1 MQQLIKKGAKV
12 AGTVT
17 VLRNPLTW
25 IAAGVV
31 FLLASI
37 VGFALIIA
45 ISMGGDDSFDSGEG
59 VVPGNI
65 EVSKNVLRFQP
76 LVEKDAKE
84 QGISQ
89 YINVLLALI
98 QQESGGTQ
106 LDVMQASESQGLAP
120 GAIMDPEYSIQ
131 VGVKYFSTLLKQA
144 KGNVNL
150 ALQAYNF
157 GSGFI
162 SYAKHHGGY
171 SIETAMAFSHQMAEK
186 NGWAAYGDV
195 HYVQH
200 VLRYTHGG
208 KGSKGDGSQVFDV
221 KKVENIMKQF
231 LGRPYLWGGRNPKD
245 GGFDCSGLFE
255 YAFGQVGIDLKGTAE
270 AQFDKTKAVPEDKA
284 QPGDLVF
291 FSTYKAGASHVGM
304 YVGNGQFLNANGKG
318 ILYSSVTK
326 WKKLYPFLGYR
337 RVQ

>member
-1 MQQLIKKGAKV
+1 MQQLIKNGAKV
-12 AGTVT
+12 TGTVA

-25 IAAGVV
+25 MAAGVL

-45 ISMGGDDSFDSGEG
+45 ISMGGGDPFDSGEG
-59 VVPGNI
+59 AIQGKI
-65 EVSKNVLRFQP
+65 EVSKYVLRFQP
-76 LVEKDAKE
+76 LVEKYAKE

-89 YINVLLALI
+89 YKDVLLALI

-120 GAIMDPEYSIQ
+120 GSITDPEYSIQ
-131 VGVKYFSTLLKQA
+131 AGVEYFSTLLKQA
-144 KGNVNL
+144 KGDVKL
-150 ALQAYNF
+150 TLQAYNF

-162 SYAKHHGGY
+162 SYANHHGGY
-171 SIETAMAFSHQMAEK
+171 SIETATAFSHQMAEK
-186 NGWAAYGDV
+186 NGRAAYGDAN
-195 HYVQH
+195 YVQH

-208 KGSKGDGSQVFDV
+208 ETGNGDGIQVFDV
-221 KKVENIMKQF
+221 TKVENIMTQF

-245 GGFDCSGLFE
+245 GGFDCSGLVE

-291 FSTYKAGASHVGM
+291 FSTYKTGASHVGM

-318 ILYSSVTK
+318 ILFSSVTK